1 MRGSWNT
8 TQQLDFARRARQP
21 VRYAERLDL
30 LVAGN
35 SSECDDIDIVFDPP
49 PALAGNA
56 RHHAVRKSRKAVVL
70 VTAVERFR
78 RRSEP
83 FGDVDRTPP
92 AAIPAEKLAGR
103 GGAQSDDGDHPGQR
117 DAATPGRPYGFVGG
131 PRQRPQREHERE
143 R

>member
-1 MRGSWNT
+1 MRGSWNS

-30 LVAGN
+30 LVAGD
-35 SSECDDIDIVFDPP
+35 SSECDDIDIVLDPP

-83 FGDVDRTPP
+83 FGDVNRIPP
-92 AAIPAEKLAGR
+92 DAIPAEEIAGR
-103 GGAQSDDGDHPGQR
+103 GGAQSDARTQPS
-117 DAATPGRPYGFVGG
+117 
-131 PRQRPQREHERE
+131 
-143 R
+143 